1 MLTLFRWSNPVLD
14 RLTGGVCSSNSSQ
27 QVRRHSRDILNAGVG
42 IVGGV
47 GGPPG
52 SAGVHG
58 LRNESYYMA
67 TNETWSPALH
77 QQKLMNGHV
86 NNNTVLIEDDP
97 EPMSP

>member
-1 MLTLFRWSNPVLD
+1 M
-14 RLTGGVCSSNSSQ
+14 
-27 QVRRHSRDILNAGVG
+27 RRPSRDHLNAG
-42 IVGGV
+42 GGVTGVV

-52 SAGVHG
+52 SAGLHG

-77 QQKLMNGHV
+77 HQKMMNGHV